1 MRAIDQPEPVRVSE
15 SEMEKEK
22 QMQPMVNRRKYPRH
36 LALFSAKYIVK
47 SGTYRDLIGNVS
59 AGGIYIHTRRAIEHG
74 QRITLRFPIIAFDQ
88 RPSVLGTVV
97 RSQDQG
103 FAVMFDRPI
112 EERIPKD
119 GLDASNQRG

>member
-1 MRAIDQPEPVRVSE
+1 
-15 SEMEKEK
+15 MEKEMK
-22 QMQPMVNRRKYPRH
+22 MEPIVNRRKYPRH

-47 SGTYRDLIGNVS
+47 TGTFRDLIGNVS
-59 AGGIYIHTRRAIEHG
+59 AGGIYIHTRRAIEDG

-103 FAVMFDRPI
+103 FAVMFDKPI

-119 GLDASNQRG
+119 ELYIACQRG

>member
-1 MRAIDQPEPVRVSE
+1 
-15 SEMEKEK
+15 ME
-22 QMQPMVNRRKYPRH
+22 PMVNRRKYPRH

-47 SGTYRDLIGNVS
+47 SGTFRDLIGNVS
-59 AGGIYIHTRRAIEHG
+59 AGGIYIYTRRAVARG
-74 QRITLRFPIIAFDQ
+74 QRITLRFPIVAFDQ

-119 GLDASNQRG
+119 ELGVSSQLG